1 VADERSR
8 TLALVGELAARD
20 AAIAAD
26 LDVVAGVST
35 RAATVGERARE
46 LEALLDQLPDERAA
60 LDREEAGV
68 REREVRAQQELA
80 EAQRV
85 LSSLEHKRR
94 SSDDRRAQ
102 AERELARARET
113 VADVSGALNR
123 LSARRRQLADDEHGV
138 RAEAEGLSVEAAAVA
153 AAARELPRVSGSGSS
168 EPGRGLR
175 ELSDWAE
182 RVHAALL
189 VVRSSLDTERE
200 RVVREA
206 NELGAAV
213 LGEWLGGS
221 SVALVRRRI
230 EEALGG

>member
-1 VADERSR
+1 VAEERSR

-26 LDVVAGVST
+26 LEVVAEVSR

-46 LEALLDQLPDERAA
+46 LEALLDRLPDERAA

-80 EAQRV
+80 EAERA
-85 LSSLEHKRR
+85 LSSLEQKRR

-102 AERELARARET
+102 AERELASAREA
-113 VADVSGALNR
+113 VADVSAALDR
-123 LSARRRQLADDEHGV
+123 LAARGGQLADDEHGA

-153 AAARELPRVSGSGSS
+153 AAARELPRVSASGSS

-175 ELSDWAE
+175 ELADWAE

-206 NELGAAV
+206 NELGTAV
-213 LGEWLGGS
+213 LGEGLGGS
-221 SVALVRRRI
+221 SVALVRRRV
-230 EEALGG
+230 EEALGA